1 MKALYRKYRPTKIAD
16 VIGQEQV
23 TKPLSSALKSGKI
36 SHSYLFTGPRG
47 CGKTSV
53 ARIFAHEVNHFPYEV
68 EDSYTDI
75 IEIDAASNTGV
86 DNIRELR
93 EKAAIAP
100 SQGKYKI
107 YIIDEVHMLSKS
119 AFNALLKTLEE
130 PPAHVI
136 FIMATTDAYKV
147 PITITSRAQVYNFQ
161 LAPPSIMSKHLQKIA
176 KSEKIPIENDALDI
190 IVSRGGGSFRDSIS
204 LLDQISTL
212 SDNEAKI
219 TRKDVENALGLP
231 EEENCQSLLDAYQK
245 NDSDKTISIL
255 KDTLNS
261 GIKPE
266 ILAENL
272 IAKII
277 ENPSAELL
285 PLLSKLTEVK
295 SPFSEAKIL
304 LAFLGE
310 DTPRRTTSVVNSALS
325 ARTTIKT
332 PPSSTKTNGDN
343 SKHQSATPSQ
353 STPESP
359 KIASR
364 ASKNTSEPTKDK
376 ELDLETTAPS
386 DGFDWEL
393 YKDAVSKVNLGIAS
407 TLNKCSYSLSGTNL
421 QIVTERK
428 IHKTIL
434 SSTNNI
440 KVLQKYLPTG
450 IALEII
456 DASEISANSQKFNQ
470 ISDIMGNITEVK
482 SDGVPF

>member
-23 TKPLSSALKSGKI
+23 TKPLENALKSGKI

-53 ARIFAHEVNHFPYEV
+53 ARIFAHEVNDFPYEV

-100 SQGKYKI
+100 SQGKYKV

-130 PPAHVI
+130 PPRHVI

-161 LAPPSIMSKHLQKIA
+161 LASPDVMLKHLKSIA
-176 KSEKIPIENDALDI
+176 KSEEIKITDDALE
-190 IVSRGGGSFRDSIS
+190 IVVARGGGSFRDSIS
-204 LLDQISTL
+204 LLDQISAL
-212 SDNEAKI
+212 SADNQTEITKEAVI
-219 TRKDVENALGLP
+219 SALGLP
-231 EEENCQSLLDAYQK
+231 EDSLCLDLLTAYESGDTQK
-245 NDSDKTISIL
+245 ITNSIKTI
-255 KDTLNS
+255 LNS
-261 GIKPE
+261 GTKPE

-272 IAKII
+272 IKKII
-277 ENPSAELL
+277 DNPKPELL
-285 PLLSKLTEVK
+285 PLLAKLPDVK
-295 SPFSEAKIL
+295 SPFAEARLL

-310 DTPRRTTSVVNSALS
+310 GTAIAKPAPRPILTPKPASTSSVTPEPAPAPAPKSEPEA
-325 ARTTIKT
+325 AR
-332 PPSSTKTNGDN
+332 PSS
-343 SKHQSATPSQ
+343 
-353 STPESP
+353 
-359 KIASR
+359 
-364 ASKNTSEPTKDK
+364 
-376 ELDLETTAPS
+376 
-386 DGFDWEL
+386 FDWNTFCENI
-393 YKDAVSKVNLGIAS
+393 KDINLGIYT
-407 TLNKCSYSLSGTNL
+407 TLKKCAYNFENNHL
-421 QIVTERK
+421 QIITERK

-434 SSTNNI
+434 SSTSNLR
-440 KVLQKYLPTG
+440 VLQKFLPAG
-450 IALEII
+450 VDVEIGNGTEL
-456 DASEISANSQKFNQ
+456 AANDKKLGQ
-470 ISDIMGNITEVK
+470 ISDIMGNVTEVK

>member
-1 MKALYRKYRPTKIAD
+1 MKALYRKYRPTKISD
-16 VIGQEQV
+16 VIGEDQV
-23 TKPLSSALKSGKI
+23 TTPLASALKSGKF

-53 ARIFAHEVNHFPYEV
+53 ARIFAHEVNHFPYEI

-100 SQGKYKI
+100 SKGKYKV

-161 LAPPSIMSKHLQKIA
+161 LASPDVMFKHLKSIA
-176 KSEKIPIENDALDI
+176 EKEKIQIEDAALEI

-212 SDNEAKI
+212 SDGQNIIQKEAVI
-219 TRKDVENALGLP
+219 SALGLP
-231 EEENCQSLLDAYQK
+231 EDSSNQTLLDAYEAK
-245 NDSDKTISIL
+245 DTALITSTLKT
-255 KDTLNS
+255 TLNS

-266 ILAENL
+266 IIAENL
-272 IAKII
+272 IRKILD
-277 ENPSAELL
+277 NPKPSLM
-285 PLLSKLTEVK
+285 PLLAKLPEVK
-295 SPFSEAKIL
+295 NPFPEAKLL
-304 LAFLGE
+304 LAFFQE
-310 DTPRRTTSVVNSALS
+310 DMVSLPKAPLLAKKTTPVLDHAATKQKSIKKAPAPQDEPKPKAPAKPTSSEFNWEDYLS
-325 ARTTIKT
+325 NIE
-332 PPSSTKTNGDN
+332 
-343 SKHQSATPSQ
+343 Q
-353 STPESP
+353 
-359 KIASR
+359 
-364 ASKNTSEPTKDK
+364 
-376 ELDLETTAPS
+376 
-386 DGFDWEL
+386 
-393 YKDAVSKVNLGIAS
+393 VNLGISS
-407 TLNKCSYSLSGTNL
+407 TLKKCDYHFDGSTLK
-421 QIVTERK
+421 IITERK

-434 SSTNNI
+434 SSANNL
-440 KVLQKYLPTG
+440 KVLQKFIPEG
-450 IALEII
+450 IGLEIG
-456 DASEISANSQKFNQ
+456 DAAELTKSSKEFSK
-470 ISDIMGNITEVK
+470 ISDIMGNVTEVK